1 MNELAK
7 ENELMQESELENY
20 TLKTKLTVRDC
31 QYHIAKEGLTIIVES
46 NDPMGIAKKTLKA
59 MDKCIP

>member
-1 MNELAK
+1 
-7 ENELMQESELENY
+7 MQESELENY

-46 NDPMGIAKKTLKA
+46 NDPMGIAKKTLSA
-59 MDKCIP
+59 MDRCIP

>member
-1 MNELAK
+1 MDDI
-7 ENELMQESELENY
+7 MHESELENY
-20 TLKTKLTVRDC
+20 TLKTKLTVRNC